1 MTTNDSA
8 GGAHLAAGAAGGR
21 HFRIRAKLVDRSVS
35 PPEPPERRCWY
46 SSVIRES
53 DPDGERRAF
62 AEVEHL
68 VERAGVPP
76 EERQWIDWSVVA
88 DDAW

>member
-1 MTTNDSA
+1 MTTSDSE
-8 GGAHLAAGAAGGR
+8 GSAHLAAPAASGR
-21 HFRIRAKLVDRSVS
+21 RFRIRAKLVDRSMS
-35 PPEPPERRCWY
+35 PPERRCWY

-53 DPDGERRAF
+53 DPDGKRRAF

-68 VERAGVPP
+68 VERSCMPP
-76 EERQWIDWSVVA
+76 VERQWIDWSVVA

>member
-1 MTTNDSA
+1 MTQADST
-8 GGAHLAAGAAGGR
+8 GSAHLAAGAAGGR
-21 HFRIRAKLVDRSVS
+21 RFRIRARLVDRSVS

-46 SSVIRES
+46 SSVFRES

-68 VERAGVPP
+68 VERSWMPL

-88 DDAW
+88 DDTW